1 MLKTFEV
8 FHFYALSKVLERCV
22 YRHMF
27 IIFRPSLYHLQDGF
41 VKGRSTVISLLKTTH
56 CFAEALD
63 NRQQIDAMYLDF
75 SKAFDSHSKS
85 HFLTKKK
92 FLDSRNFV
100 LKIRKVF
107 LNKKKNPKIRKCF
120 CGKKLFLTIRKYK
133 KTFLM

>member
-63 NRQQIDAMYLDF
+63 NRQQIDAIYLDF
-75 SKAFDSHSKS
+75 SKAFDS
-85 HFLTKKK
+85 
-92 FLDSRNFV
+92 
-100 LKIRKVF
+100 VF
-107 LNKKKNPKIRKCF
+107 ASCLV
-120 CGKKLFLTIRKYK
+120 KKLQSIGIRGSLY
-133 KTFLM
+133 TMAS